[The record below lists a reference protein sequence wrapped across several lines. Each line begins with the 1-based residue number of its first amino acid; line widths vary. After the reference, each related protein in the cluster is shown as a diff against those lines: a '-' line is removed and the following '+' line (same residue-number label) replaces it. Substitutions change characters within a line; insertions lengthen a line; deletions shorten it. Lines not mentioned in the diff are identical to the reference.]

1 MYAGAAD
8 LNSGC
13 VHTEVGMWYT
23 VIISE
28 SRRQREF
35 KASLGYVVSHCHK
48 QNKEHTHR
56 RTMTFKCY

>member
-35 KASLGYVVSHCHK
+35 KASLGYVVSSRG
-48 QNKEHTHR
+48 TWS
-56 RTMTFKCY
+56 T